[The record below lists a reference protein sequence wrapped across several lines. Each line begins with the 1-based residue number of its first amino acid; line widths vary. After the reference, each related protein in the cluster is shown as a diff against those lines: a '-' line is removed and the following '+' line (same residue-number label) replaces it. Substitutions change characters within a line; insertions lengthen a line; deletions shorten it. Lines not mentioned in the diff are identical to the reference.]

1 MKNKSS
7 IEIDSVLALSAGIAI
22 SAISAWYSIIGL
34 TAIFAGAFWSIV
46 IMGATLEVGKIITV
60 TYLYRNWKSLSV
72 FITAY
77 FISAAVILMAITSM
91 GTFGYLS
98 RAHIEHTSGSQN
110 IVAKLERIDQMI
122 ARERERIVRTE
133 RVLFQLD
140 ASINSL
146 IEQKYVVAGLEARR
160 KQEGE
165 RKDIAERIREYQ
177 TTIDKLTDEKMPL
190 QQSLRDT
197 QREIGPIRYVA
208 ELIYGS
214 SDTELMERSIRGII
228 ILLVLVLD
236 PLAILLI
243 MVSTRR
249 SIPVVA
255 MSKIKYNRWL
265 RENANAVETD
275 GKEWNNVGVVI
286 RKKQLYNE

>member
-1 MKNKSS
+1 MKNQSR
-7 IEIDSVLALSAGIAI
+7 INLDNVLALSAGIAI
-22 SAISAWYSIIGL
+22 SAISAWYSIVGL

-60 TYLYRNWKSLSV
+60 TYLYRNWKSLSLL
-72 FITAY
+72 ITTY
-77 FISAAVILMAITSM
+77 FISAVMILMAITSM

-98 RAHIEHTSGSQN
+98 KAHIEHTSDSQN
-110 IVAKLERIDQMI
+110 IDAKLERIDQMI
-122 ARERERIVRTE
+122 TRERERIVRAE
-133 RVLFQLD
+133 RVQSQLD

-146 IEQKYVVAGLEARR
+146 IEQKYVVVGLEARR
-160 KQEGE
+160 KQESE

-177 TTIDKLTDEKMPL
+177 TTIDKLTDEKIPL
-190 QQSLRDT
+190 QQSMRDAR
-197 QREIGPIRYVA
+197 REVGPIRYVA

-243 MVSTRR
+243 MVSTHRA
-249 SIPVVA
+249 IPVVA
-255 MSKIKYNRWL
+255 TSKAKYNKWL

-275 GKEWNNVGVVI
+275 GHEWNDMGVVI
-286 RKKQLYNE
+286 RKK

>member
-1 MKNKSS
+1 MKNQSR
-7 IEIDSVLALSAGIAI
+7 INLDNVLALSAGIAI
-22 SAISAWYSIIGL
+22 SAISAWYSIVGL

-46 IMGATLEVGKIITV
+46 IMGATLEIGKIITV
-60 TYLYRNWKSLSV
+60 TYLYRNWKSLSLL
-72 FITAY
+72 ITTY
-77 FISAAVILMAITSM
+77 FISAVMILMAITSM

-98 RAHIEHTSGSQN
+98 KAHIEHTSDSQN
-110 IVAKLERIDQMI
+110 IDAKLERIDQMI
-122 ARERERIVRTE
+122 TRERERIVRAE
-133 RVLFQLD
+133 RVQSQLD

-146 IEQKYVVAGLEARR
+146 IDQKYVVIGLEARR
-160 KQEGE
+160 KQESE

-177 TTIDKLTDEKMPL
+177 TTIDKLTDEKIPL
-190 QQSLRDT
+190 QQSMRDAR
-197 QREIGPIRYVA
+197 REVGPIRYVA

-243 MVSTRR
+243 MVSTHRA
-249 SIPVVA
+249 IPVA
-255 MSKIKYNRWL
+255 ATSKAKYNKWL

-275 GKEWNNVGVVI
+275 GHEWNDMGVVI
-286 RKKQLYNE
+286 RKK

>member
-1 MKNKSS
+1 MKNQSR
-7 IEIDSVLALSAGIAI
+7 INLDNVLALTAGIAI
-22 SAISAWYSIIGL
+22 SAISAWYSIVGL

-60 TYLYRNWKSLSV
+60 TYLYRNWKSLSLL
-72 FITAY
+72 ITTY
-77 FISAAVILMAITSM
+77 FISAVMILMAITSM

-98 RAHIEHTSGSQN
+98 KAHIENTSDSQN
-110 IVAKLERIDQMI
+110 IDAKLERIDQMI
-122 ARERERIVRTE
+122 TRERERIVRAE
-133 RVLFQLD
+133 RVQSQLD

-146 IEQKYVVAGLEARR
+146 IDQKYVVIGLEARR
-160 KQEGE
+160 KQESE

-177 TTIDKLTDEKMPL
+177 TTIDKLTDEKIPL
-190 QQSLRDT
+190 QQSMRDAR
-197 QREIGPIRYVA
+197 REVGPIRYVA

-243 MVSTRR
+243 MVSTHRA
-249 SIPVVA
+249 IPVVA
-255 MSKIKYNRWL
+255 TSKAKYNKWL

-275 GKEWNNVGVVI
+275 GHEWNDMGVVI
-286 RKKQLYNE
+286 RKK

>member
-1 MKNKSS
+1 MKNQSR
-7 IEIDSVLALSAGIAI
+7 INLDNVLALSAGIAI
-22 SAISAWYSIIGL
+22 SAISAWYSIVGL

-60 TYLYRNWKSLSV
+60 TYLYRNWKSLSLL
-72 FITAY
+72 ITTY
-77 FISAAVILMAITSM
+77 FISAVMILMAITSM

-98 RAHIEHTSGSQN
+98 KAHIEHTSDSQN
-110 IVAKLERIDQMI
+110 IDAKLERIDQMI
-122 ARERERIVRTE
+122 TRERERIVRAE
-133 RVLFQLD
+133 RVQSQLD

-146 IEQKYVVAGLEARR
+146 IDQKYVVIGLEARR
-160 KQEGE
+160 KQESE

-177 TTIDKLTDEKMPL
+177 TTIDKLTDEKIPL
-190 QQSLRDT
+190 QQSMRDAR
-197 QREIGPIRYVA
+197 REVGPIRYVA

-243 MVSTRR
+243 MVSTHRA
-249 SIPVVA
+249 IPVVA
-255 MSKIKYNRWL
+255 TSKAKYNKWL

-275 GKEWNNVGVVI
+275 GHEWNDMGVVI
-286 RKKQLYNE
+286 RKK

>member
-1 MKNKSS
+1 MKNQSR
-7 IEIDSVLALSAGIAI
+7 INLDNVLALSAGIAI
-22 SAISAWYSIIGL
+22 SAISAWYSIVGL

-60 TYLYRNWKSLSV
+60 TYLYRNWKSLSLL
-72 FITAY
+72 ITTY
-77 FISAAVILMAITSM
+77 FISAVMILMAITSM

-98 RAHIEHTSGSQN
+98 KAHIEHTSDSQN
-110 IVAKLERIDQMI
+110 IDAKLERIDQMI
-122 ARERERIVRTE
+122 TRERERIVRAE
-133 RVLFQLD
+133 RVQSQLD

-146 IEQKYVVAGLEARR
+146 IDQKYVVIGLEARR
-160 KQEGE
+160 KQESE

-177 TTIDKLTDEKMPL
+177 TTIDKLTDEKIPL
-190 QQSLRDT
+190 QQSMRDAR
-197 QREIGPIRYVA
+197 REVGPIRYVA

-214 SDTELMERSIRGII
+214 SDTELMEKSIRGII

-243 MVSTRR
+243 MVSTHRA
-249 SIPVVA
+249 IPVVA
-255 MSKIKYNRWL
+255 TSKAKYNKWL

-275 GKEWNNVGVVI
+275 GHEWNDMGVVI
-286 RKKQLYNE
+286 RKK

>member
-1 MKNKSS
+1 MKNQSR
-7 IEIDSVLALSAGIAI
+7 INLDNVLALSAGIAI
-22 SAISAWYSIIGL
+22 SAISAWYSIVGL

-60 TYLYRNWKSLSV
+60 TYLYRNWKSLSLL
-72 FITAY
+72 ITTY
-77 FISAAVILMAITSM
+77 FISAVMILMAITSM

-98 RAHIEHTSGSQN
+98 KAHIEHTSDSQN
-110 IVAKLERIDQMI
+110 IDAKLERIDQMI
-122 ARERERIVRTE
+122 TRERERIVRAE
-133 RVLFQLD
+133 RVQSQLD

-146 IEQKYVVAGLEARR
+146 IEQKYVVVGLEARR
-160 KQEGE
+160 KQESE

-177 TTIDKLTDEKMPL
+177 TTIDKLTDEKIPL
-190 QQSLRDT
+190 QQSMRDAR
-197 QREIGPIRYVA
+197 REVGPIRYVA

-214 SDTELMERSIRGII
+214 SDTELMEKSIRGII

-243 MVSTRR
+243 MVSTHRA
-249 SIPVVA
+249 IPVVA
-255 MSKIKYNRWL
+255 TSKAKYNKWL

-275 GKEWNNVGVVI
+275 GNEWNDMGVVI
-286 RKKQLYNE
+286 RKK

>member
-1 MKNKSS
+1 MKNQSR
-7 IEIDSVLALSAGIAI
+7 INLDNVLALTAGIAI
-22 SAISAWYSIIGL
+22 SAISAWYSIVGL

-46 IMGATLEVGKIITV
+46 IMGATLEIGKIVTA
-60 TYLYRNWKSLSV
+60 TYLYRNWKSLSLL
-72 FITAY
+72 ITTY
-77 FISAAVILMAITSM
+77 FISAVMILMAITSM

-98 RAHIEHTSGSQN
+98 KAHIEHTSDSQN
-110 IVAKLERIDQMI
+110 IDAKLERIDQMI
-122 ARERERIVRTE
+122 TRERERIVRAE
-133 RVLFQLD
+133 RVQSQLD

-146 IEQKYVVAGLEARR
+146 IEQKYVVVGLEARR
-160 KQEGE
+160 KQESE

-177 TTIDKLTDEKMPL
+177 TTIDKLTDEKIPL
-190 QQSLRDT
+190 QQSMRDAR
-197 QREIGPIRYVA
+197 REVGPIRYVA

-243 MVSTRR
+243 MVSTHRA
-249 SIPVVA
+249 IPVVA
-255 MSKIKYNRWL
+255 TSKAKYNKWL

-275 GKEWNNVGVVI
+275 GHEWNDMGVVI
-286 RKKQLYNE
+286 RKK

>member
-1 MKNKSS
+1 MKNQSR
-7 IEIDSVLALSAGIAI
+7 INLDNVLALTAGIAI
-22 SAISAWYSIIGL
+22 SAISAWYSIVGL

-46 IMGATLEVGKIITV
+46 IMGATLEIGKIITV
-60 TYLYRNWKSLSV
+60 TYLYRNWKSLSLL
-72 FITAY
+72 ITTY
-77 FISAAVILMAITSM
+77 FISAVMILMAITSM

-98 RAHIEHTSGSQN
+98 KAHIEHTSDSQN
-110 IVAKLERIDQMI
+110 IDAKLERIDQMI
-122 ARERERIVRTE
+122 TRERERIVRAE
-133 RVLFQLD
+133 RVQSQLD

-146 IEQKYVVAGLEARR
+146 IDQKYVVIGLEARR
-160 KQEGE
+160 KQESE

-177 TTIDKLTDEKMPL
+177 TTIDKLTDEKIPL
-190 QQSLRDT
+190 QQSMRDAR
-197 QREIGPIRYVA
+197 REVGPIRYVA

-243 MVSTRR
+243 MVSTHRA
-249 SIPVVA
+249 IPVVA
-255 MSKIKYNRWL
+255 TSKAKYNKWL

-275 GKEWNNVGVVI
+275 GHEWNDMGVVI
-286 RKKQLYNE
+286 RKK

>member
-1 MKNKSS
+1 MKNQSR
-7 IEIDSVLALSAGIAI
+7 INLDNVLALTAGIAI
-22 SAISAWYSIIGL
+22 SAISAWYSIVGL

-60 TYLYRNWKSLSV
+60 TYLYRNWKSLSLL
-72 FITAY
+72 ITTY
-77 FISAAVILMAITSM
+77 FISAVMILMAITSM

-98 RAHIEHTSGSQN
+98 KAHIEHTSDSQN
-110 IVAKLERIDQMI
+110 IDAKLERIDQMI
-122 ARERERIVRTE
+122 TRERERIVRAE
-133 RVLFQLD
+133 RVQSQLD

-146 IEQKYVVAGLEARR
+146 IEQKYVVVGLEARR
-160 KQEGE
+160 KQESE

-177 TTIDKLTDEKMPL
+177 TTIDKLTDEKIPL
-190 QQSLRDT
+190 QQSMRDAR
-197 QREIGPIRYVA
+197 REVGPIRYVA

-243 MVSTRR
+243 MVSTHRA
-249 SIPVVA
+249 IPVVA
-255 MSKIKYNRWL
+255 TSKAKYNKWL

-275 GKEWNNVGVVI
+275 GHEWNDMGVVI
-286 RKKQLYNE
+286 RKK

>member
-1 MKNKSS
+1 MKNQSR
-7 IEIDSVLALSAGIAI
+7 INLDNVLALTAGIAI
-22 SAISAWYSIIGL
+22 SAISAWYSIVGL

-60 TYLYRNWKSLSV
+60 TYLYRNWKSLSLL
-72 FITAY
+72 ITTY
-77 FISAAVILMAITSM
+77 FISAVMILMAITSM

-98 RAHIEHTSGSQN
+98 KAHIEHASDSQN
-110 IVAKLERIDQMI
+110 IDAKLERIDQMI
-122 ARERERIVRTE
+122 TRERERIVRAE
-133 RVLFQLD
+133 RVQSQLD

-146 IEQKYVVAGLEARR
+146 IDQKYVVIGLEARR
-160 KQEGE
+160 KQESE

-177 TTIDKLTDEKMPL
+177 TTIDKLTDEKIPL
-190 QQSLRDT
+190 QQSMRDAR
-197 QREIGPIRYVA
+197 REVGPIRYVA

-243 MVSTRR
+243 MVSTHRA
-249 SIPVVA
+249 IPVVA
-255 MSKIKYNRWL
+255 TSKAKYNKWL

-275 GKEWNNVGVVI
+275 GNEWNDMGVVI
-286 RKKQLYNE
+286 RKK

>member
-1 MKNKSS
+1 MKNQSR
-7 IEIDSVLALSAGIAI
+7 INLDNVLALTAGIAI
-22 SAISAWYSIIGL
+22 SAISAWYSIVGL

-60 TYLYRNWKSLSV
+60 TYLYRNWKSLSLL
-72 FITAY
+72 ITTY
-77 FISAAVILMAITSM
+77 FISAVMILMAITSM

-98 RAHIEHTSGSQN
+98 KAHIEHTSDSQN
-110 IVAKLERIDQMI
+110 IDAKLERIDQMI
-122 ARERERIVRTE
+122 TRERERIVRAE
-133 RVLFQLD
+133 RVQSQLD

-146 IEQKYVVAGLEARR
+146 IDQKYVVIGLEARR
-160 KQEGE
+160 KQESE

-177 TTIDKLTDEKMPL
+177 TTIDKLTDEKIPL
-190 QQSLRDT
+190 QQSMRDAR
-197 QREIGPIRYVA
+197 REVGPIRYVA

-243 MVSTRR
+243 MVSTHRA
-249 SIPVVA
+249 IPVVA
-255 MSKIKYNRWL
+255 TSKAKFNKWL
-265 RENANAVETD
+265 REYANAVETD
-275 GKEWNNVGVVI
+275 GNDWNDMGVVI
-286 RKKQLYNE
+286 RKK

>member
-1 MKNKSS
+1 MKNQSR
-7 IEIDSVLALSAGIAI
+7 INLDNVLALTAGIAI
-22 SAISAWYSIIGL
+22 SAISAWYSIVGL

-60 TYLYRNWKSLSV
+60 TYLYRNWKSLSLL
-72 FITAY
+72 ITTY
-77 FISAAVILMAITSM
+77 FISAVMILMAITSM

-98 RAHIEHTSGSQN
+98 KAHIEHTSDSQN
-110 IVAKLERIDQMI
+110 IDAKLERIDQMI
-122 ARERERIVRTE
+122 TRERERIVRAE
-133 RVLFQLD
+133 RVQSQLD

-146 IEQKYVVAGLEARR
+146 IDQKYVVIGLEARR
-160 KQEGE
+160 KQESE

-177 TTIDKLTDEKMPL
+177 TTIDKLTDEKIPL
-190 QQSLRDT
+190 QQSMRDAR
-197 QREIGPIRYVA
+197 REVGPIRYVA

-243 MVSTRR
+243 MVSTHRA
-249 SIPVVA
+249 IPVVA
-255 MSKIKYNRWL
+255 TSKAKYNKWL

-275 GKEWNNVGVVI
+275 GNEWNDMGVVI
-286 RKKQLYNE
+286 RKK

>member
-1 MKNKSS
+1 MKNQSR
-7 IEIDSVLALSAGIAI
+7 INLDNVLALTAGIAI
-22 SAISAWYSIIGL
+22 SAISAWYSIVGL

-60 TYLYRNWKSLSV
+60 TYLYRNWKSLSLL
-72 FITAY
+72 ITTY
-77 FISAAVILMAITSM
+77 FISAVMILMAITSM

-98 RAHIEHTSGSQN
+98 KAHIENTSDSQN
-110 IVAKLERIDQMI
+110 IDAKLERIDQMI
-122 ARERERIVRTE
+122 TRERERIVRAE
-133 RVLFQLD
+133 RVQSQLD

-146 IEQKYVVAGLEARR
+146 IDQKYVVIGLEARR
-160 KQEGE
+160 KQESE

-177 TTIDKLTDEKMPL
+177 TTIDKLTDEKIPL
-190 QQSLRDT
+190 QQSMRDAR
-197 QREIGPIRYVA
+197 REVGPIRYVA

-214 SDTELMERSIRGII
+214 SDTELMEKSIRGII

-243 MVSTRR
+243 MVSTHRA
-249 SIPVVA
+249 IPVVA
-255 MSKIKYNRWL
+255 TSKAKYNKWL

-275 GKEWNNVGVVI
+275 GNEWNDMGVVI
-286 RKKQLYNE
+286 RKK

>member
-1 MKNKSS
+1 MKNQSR
-7 IEIDSVLALSAGIAI
+7 INLDNVLALTAGIAI
-22 SAISAWYSIIGL
+22 SAISAWYSIVGL

-46 IMGATLEVGKIITV
+46 IMGATLEVGKIITA
-60 TYLYRNWKSLSV
+60 TYLYRNWKSLSLL
-72 FITAY
+72 ITTY
-77 FISAAVILMAITSM
+77 FISAVMILMAITSM

-98 RAHIEHTSGSQN
+98 KAHIEHTSDSQN
-110 IVAKLERIDQMI
+110 IDAKLERIDQMI
-122 ARERERIVRTE
+122 TRERERIVRAE
-133 RVLFQLD
+133 RVQSQLD

-146 IEQKYVVAGLEARR
+146 IDQKYVVIGLEARR
-160 KQEGE
+160 KQESE

-177 TTIDKLTDEKMPL
+177 TTIDKLTDEKIPL
-190 QQSLRDT
+190 QQSMRDAR
-197 QREIGPIRYVA
+197 REVGPIRYVA

-243 MVSTRR
+243 MVSTHRA
-249 SIPVVA
+249 IPVVA
-255 MSKIKYNRWL
+255 TSKAKYNKWL

-275 GKEWNNVGVVI
+275 GHEWNDMGVVI
-286 RKKQLYNE
+286 RKK

>member
-1 MKNKSS
+1 MKNQSR
-7 IEIDSVLALSAGIAI
+7 INLDNVLALTAGIAI
-22 SAISAWYSIIGL
+22 SAISAWYSIVGL

-60 TYLYRNWKSLSV
+60 TYLYRNWKSLSLL
-72 FITAY
+72 ITTY
-77 FISAAVILMAITSM
+77 FISAVMILMAITSM

-98 RAHIEHTSGSQN
+98 KAHIEHASDSQN
-110 IVAKLERIDQMI
+110 IDAKLERIDQMI
-122 ARERERIVRTE
+122 TRERERIVRAE
-133 RVLFQLD
+133 RVQSQLD

-146 IEQKYVVAGLEARR
+146 IDQKYVVIGLEARR
-160 KQEGE
+160 KQESE

-177 TTIDKLTDEKMPL
+177 TTIDKLTDEKIPL
-190 QQSLRDT
+190 QQSMRDAR
-197 QREIGPIRYVA
+197 REVGPIRYVA

-243 MVSTRR
+243 MVSTHRA
-249 SIPVVA
+249 IPVVA
-255 MSKIKYNRWL
+255 TSKAKYNKWL

-275 GKEWNNVGVVI
+275 GHEWNDMGVVI
-286 RKKQLYNE
+286 RKK

>member
-1 MKNKSS
+1 MKNQSR
-7 IEIDSVLALSAGIAI
+7 INLDNVLALTAGIAI
-22 SAISAWYSIIGL
+22 SAISAWYSIVGL

-46 IMGATLEVGKIITV
+46 IMGATLEIGKIVTA
-60 TYLYRNWKSLSV
+60 TYLYRNWKSLSLL
-72 FITAY
+72 ITTY
-77 FISAAVILMAITSM
+77 FISAVMILMAITSM

-98 RAHIEHTSGSQN
+98 KAHIEHTSDSQN
-110 IVAKLERIDQMI
+110 IDAKLERIDQMI
-122 ARERERIVRTE
+122 TRERERIVRAE
-133 RVLFQLD
+133 RVQSQLD

-146 IEQKYVVAGLEARR
+146 IDQKYVVIGLEARR
-160 KQEGE
+160 KQESE

-177 TTIDKLTDEKMPL
+177 TTIDKLTDEKIPL
-190 QQSLRDT
+190 QQSMRDAR
-197 QREIGPIRYVA
+197 REVGPIRYVA

-243 MVSTRR
+243 MVSTHRA
-249 SIPVVA
+249 IPVVA
-255 MSKIKYNRWL
+255 TSKAKYNKWL

-275 GKEWNNVGVVI
+275 GNEWNDMGVVI
-286 RKKQLYNE
+286 RKK

>member
-1 MKNKSS
+1 MKKQSRINL
-7 IEIDSVLALSAGIAI
+7 DNVLALTAGIAI
-22 SAISAWYSIIGL
+22 SAISAWYSIVGL

-46 IMGATLEVGKIITV
+46 IMGATLEIGKIVTA
-60 TYLYRNWKSLSV
+60 TYLYRNWKSLSLL
-72 FITAY
+72 ITTY
-77 FISAAVILMAITSM
+77 FISAVMILMAITSM

-98 RAHIEHTSGSQN
+98 KAHIEHTSDSQN
-110 IVAKLERIDQMI
+110 IDAKLERIDQMI
-122 ARERERIVRTE
+122 TRERERIVRAE
-133 RVLFQLD
+133 RVQSQLD

-146 IEQKYVVAGLEARR
+146 IDQKYVVIGLEARR
-160 KQEGE
+160 KQESE

-177 TTIDKLTDEKMPL
+177 TTIDKLTDEKIPL
-190 QQSLRDT
+190 QQSMRDAR
-197 QREIGPIRYVA
+197 REVGPIRYVA

-243 MVSTRR
+243 MVSTHR

-255 MSKIKYNRWL
+255 TSKAKYNKWL

-275 GKEWNNVGVVI
+275 GNEWNDMGVVI
-286 RKKQLYNE
+286 RKK

>member
-1 MKNKSS
+1 MKNQSR
-7 IEIDSVLALSAGIAI
+7 INLDNVLALTAGIAI
-22 SAISAWYSIIGL
+22 SAISAWYSIVGL

-46 IMGATLEVGKIITV
+46 IMGATLEVGKIITA
-60 TYLYRNWKSLSV
+60 TYLYRNWKSLSLL
-72 FITAY
+72 ITTY
-77 FISAAVILMAITSM
+77 FISAVMILMAITSM

-98 RAHIEHTSGSQN
+98 KAHIEHASDSQN
-110 IVAKLERIDQMI
+110 IDAKLERIDQMI
-122 ARERERIVRTE
+122 TRERERIVRAE
-133 RVLFQLD
+133 RVQSQLD

-146 IEQKYVVAGLEARR
+146 IDQKYVVIGLEARR
-160 KQEGE
+160 KQESE

-177 TTIDKLTDEKMPL
+177 TTIDKLTDEKIPL
-190 QQSLRDT
+190 QQSMRDAR
-197 QREIGPIRYVA
+197 REVGPIRYVA

-243 MVSTRR
+243 MVSTHRA
-249 SIPVVA
+249 IPVVA
-255 MSKIKYNRWL
+255 TSKAKYNKWL

-275 GKEWNNVGVVI
+275 GDEWNDMGVVI
-286 RKKQLYNE
+286 RKK

>member
-1 MKNKSS
+1 MKNQSR
-7 IEIDSVLALSAGIAI
+7 INLDNVLALTAGIAI
-22 SAISAWYSIIGL
+22 SAISAWYSIVGL

-46 IMGATLEVGKIITV
+46 IMGATLEIGKIVTA
-60 TYLYRNWKSLSV
+60 TYLYRNWKSLSLL
-72 FITAY
+72 ITTY
-77 FISAAVILMAITSM
+77 FISAVMILMAITSM

-98 RAHIEHTSGSQN
+98 KAHIEHTSDSQN
-110 IVAKLERIDQMI
+110 IDAKLERIDQMI
-122 ARERERIVRTE
+122 TRERERIVRAE
-133 RVLFQLD
+133 RVQSQLD

-146 IEQKYVVAGLEARR
+146 IDQKYVVIGLEARR
-160 KQEGE
+160 KQESV

-177 TTIDKLTDEKMPL
+177 TTIDKLTDEKIPL
-190 QQSLRDT
+190 QQSMRDAR
-197 QREIGPIRYVA
+197 REVGPIRYVA

-243 MVSTRR
+243 MVSTHRA
-249 SIPVVA
+249 IPVVA
-255 MSKIKYNRWL
+255 TSKAKYNKWL

-275 GKEWNNVGVVI
+275 GHEWNDMGVVI
-286 RKKQLYNE
+286 RKK

>member
-1 MKNKSS
+1 MKNQSR
-7 IEIDSVLALSAGIAI
+7 INLDNVLALTAGIAI
-22 SAISAWYSIIGL
+22 SAISAWYSIVGL

-60 TYLYRNWKSLSV
+60 TYLYRNWKSLSLL
-72 FITAY
+72 ITTY
-77 FISAAVILMAITSM
+77 FISAVMILMAITSM

-98 RAHIEHTSGSQN
+98 KAHIEHTSDSQN
-110 IVAKLERIDQMI
+110 IDAKLERIDQMI
-122 ARERERIVRTE
+122 TRERERIVRAE
-133 RVLFQLD
+133 RVQSQLD

-146 IEQKYVVAGLEARR
+146 IEQKYVVVGLEARR
-160 KQEGE
+160 KQESE

-177 TTIDKLTDEKMPL
+177 TTIDKLTDEKIPL
-190 QQSLRDT
+190 QQSMRDAR
-197 QREIGPIRYVA
+197 REVGPIRYVA

-214 SDTELMERSIRGII
+214 SDTELMEKSIRGII

-243 MVSTRR
+243 MVSTHRT
-249 SIPVVA
+249 IPVVA
-255 MSKIKYNRWL
+255 TSKAKYNKWL

-275 GKEWNNVGVVI
+275 GNEWNDMGVVI
-286 RKKQLYNE
+286 RKK

>member
-1 MKNKSS
+1 MKNQSR
-7 IEIDSVLALSAGIAI
+7 INLDNVLALTAGIAI
-22 SAISAWYSIIGL
+22 SAISAWYSIVGL

-60 TYLYRNWKSLSV
+60 TYLYRNWKSLSLL
-72 FITAY
+72 ITTY
-77 FISAAVILMAITSM
+77 FISAVMILMAITSM

-98 RAHIEHTSGSQN
+98 KAHIEHTSDSQN
-110 IVAKLERIDQMI
+110 IDAKLERIDQMI
-122 ARERERIVRTE
+122 TRERERIVRAE
-133 RVLFQLD
+133 RVQSQLD

-146 IEQKYVVAGLEARR
+146 IEQKYVVVGLEARR
-160 KQEGE
+160 KQESE

-177 TTIDKLTDEKMPL
+177 TTIDKLTDEKIPL
-190 QQSLRDT
+190 QQSMRDAR
-197 QREIGPIRYVA
+197 REVGPIRYVA

-214 SDTELMERSIRGII
+214 SDTELMEKSIRGII

-243 MVSTRR
+243 MVSTHRA
-249 SIPVVA
+249 IPVVA
-255 MSKIKYNRWL
+255 TSKAKYNKWL

-275 GKEWNNVGVVI
+275 GNEWNDMGVVI
-286 RKKQLYNE
+286 RKK

>member
-1 MKNKSS
+1 MKNQSR
-7 IEIDSVLALSAGIAI
+7 INLDNVLALSAGIAI
-22 SAISAWYSIIGL
+22 SAISAWYSIVGL

-46 IMGATLEVGKIITV
+46 IMGATLEIGKIVTA
-60 TYLYRNWKSLSV
+60 TYLYRNWKSLSLL
-72 FITAY
+72 ITTY
-77 FISAAVILMAITSM
+77 FISAVMILMAITSM

-98 RAHIEHTSGSQN
+98 KAHIEHTSDSQN
-110 IVAKLERIDQMI
+110 IDAKLERIDQMI
-122 ARERERIVRTE
+122 TRERERIVRAE
-133 RVLFQLD
+133 RVQSQLD

-146 IEQKYVVAGLEARR
+146 IEQKYVVVGLEARR
-160 KQEGE
+160 KQESE

-177 TTIDKLTDEKMPL
+177 TTIDKLTDEKIPL
-190 QQSLRDT
+190 QQSMRDAR
-197 QREIGPIRYVA
+197 REVGPIRYVA

-243 MVSTRR
+243 MVSTHRA
-249 SIPVVA
+249 IPVVA
-255 MSKIKYNRWL
+255 TSKAKYNKWL

-275 GKEWNNVGVVI
+275 GHEWNDMGVVI
-286 RKKQLYNE
+286 RKK

>member
-1 MKNKSS
+1 MKNQSR
-7 IEIDSVLALSAGIAI
+7 INLDNVLALTAGIAI
-22 SAISAWYSIIGL
+22 SAISAWYSIVGL

-46 IMGATLEVGKIITV
+46 IMGATLEIGKIVTA
-60 TYLYRNWKSLSV
+60 TYLYRNWKSLSLL
-72 FITAY
+72 ITTY
-77 FISAAVILMAITSM
+77 FISAVMILMAITSM

-98 RAHIEHTSGSQN
+98 KAHIEHTSDSQN
-110 IVAKLERIDQMI
+110 IDAKLERIDQMI
-122 ARERERIVRTE
+122 TRERERIVRAE
-133 RVLFQLD
+133 RVQSQLD

-146 IEQKYVVAGLEARR
+146 IEQKYVVVGLEARR
-160 KQEGE
+160 KQESE

-177 TTIDKLTDEKMPL
+177 TTIDKLTDEKIPL
-190 QQSLRDT
+190 QQSMRDAR
-197 QREIGPIRYVA
+197 REVGPIRYVA

-243 MVSTRR
+243 MVSTHRA
-249 SIPVVA
+249 IPVVA
-255 MSKIKYNRWL
+255 TSKAKYNKWL

-275 GKEWNNVGVVI
+275 GDEWNDMGVVI
-286 RKKQLYNE
+286 RKK

>member
-1 MKNKSS
+1 MKNQSR
-7 IEIDSVLALSAGIAI
+7 INLDNVLALSAGIAI
-22 SAISAWYSIIGL
+22 SAISAWYSIVGL

-60 TYLYRNWKSLSV
+60 TYLYRNWKSLSLL
-72 FITAY
+72 ITTY
-77 FISAAVILMAITSM
+77 FISAVMILMAITSM

-98 RAHIEHTSGSQN
+98 KAHIEHTSDSQN
-110 IVAKLERIDQMI
+110 IDAKLERIDQMI
-122 ARERERIVRTE
+122 TRERERIVRAE
-133 RVLFQLD
+133 RVQSQLD

-146 IEQKYVVAGLEARR
+146 IEQKYVVVGLEARR
-160 KQEGE
+160 KQESE

-177 TTIDKLTDEKMPL
+177 TTIDKLTDEKIPL
-190 QQSLRDT
+190 QQSMRDAR
-197 QREIGPIRYVA
+197 REVGPIRYVA

-243 MVSTRR
+243 MVSTHRA
-249 SIPVVA
+249 IPVVA
-255 MSKIKYNRWL
+255 TSKAKYNKWL

-275 GKEWNNVGVVI
+275 GNEWNDMGVVI
-286 RKKQLYNE
+286 RKK

>member
-1 MKNKSS
+1 MKNQSR
-7 IEIDSVLALSAGIAI
+7 INLDNVLALTAGIAI
-22 SAISAWYSIIGL
+22 SAISAWYSIVGL

-60 TYLYRNWKSLSV
+60 TYLYRNWKSLSLL
-72 FITAY
+72 ITTY
-77 FISAAVILMAITSM
+77 FISAVMILMAITSM

-98 RAHIEHTSGSQN
+98 KAHIEHTSDSQN
-110 IVAKLERIDQMI
+110 IDAKLERIDQMI
-122 ARERERIVRTE
+122 TRERERIVRAE
-133 RVLFQLD
+133 RVQSQLD

-146 IEQKYVVAGLEARR
+146 IEQKYVVVGLEARR
-160 KQEGE
+160 KQESE

-177 TTIDKLTDEKMPL
+177 TTIDKLTDEKIPL
-190 QQSLRDT
+190 QQSMRDAR
-197 QREIGPIRYVA
+197 REVGPIRYVA

-243 MVSTRR
+243 MVSTHRA
-249 SIPVVA
+249 IPVVA
-255 MSKIKYNRWL
+255 TSKAKYNKWL

-275 GKEWNNVGVVI
+275 GNEWNDMGVVI
-286 RKKQLYNE
+286 RKK